1 MLISDFAIKRPLITV
16 VTMVA
21 LVIFGAAALFKLKTD
36 EFPDVVPPVLT
47 VGVIYPGAS
56 PEVVEKEVLDPV
68 EEQVGS
74 IAGVKRIMSKAY
86 DGYAMLMI
94 EFLYEKDMNEASQDV
109 RDAIAGIR
117 ADLPVEIK
125 EPIIRKFND
134 TDRPIVSVAVSST
147 VLSSAEL
154 TRLVDP
160 GITRELRSLSGVADV
175 QTFGKVE
182 RELTVEL
189 VPSRLQATGVSV
201 GQVVQALQLQNLAAP
216 VGRVTG
222 TLDER
227 SIRLLGR
234 IESPAEFAN
243 LVITDRNGRL
253 VRLGEV
259 ANVKDATEE
268 PRTLALYGDKSG
280 ERETVAI
287 DIKKS
292 KGFSTTDVAAKVIG
306 RLDEIRKTLP
316 RGTTLDITKDAGTR
330 VKHSVWNVVEAL
342 LLGAVLTVG
351 VVFLFLNSWRST
363 VITGVA
369 LPISVLASFIAVWA
383 LGFNLE
389 TMSLMGLSLAIGVLI
404 DDAIV
409 VRENIVRHVEMG
421 KDHYTAAREGTDE
434 IGLAVAATT
443 FSILAVFIPIG
454 FMPGVGG
461 QWFRPFALTIAA
473 SVFVSLFVSFSLD
486 PMLSAYWADPHK
498 EEHEKAWI
506 TRQLDKFNRWFN
518 SQAQNYRKV
527 IAWALD
533 HRASMLIIAAG
544 TFFAAFLLPTRG
556 VSGLLAALFGIGVM
570 VFGLNARRLHSIARA
585 GVVLAGLAFF
595 IALPQIVPP
604 MRTVGSAF
612 FPEDDRSEFI
622 MKIETPPGSNLSY
635 TRLKAQEAARI
646 VRAEPEVIYTY
657 TTLGEGGT
665 GSVDVGNIFVK
676 LRPKADRKSDGQRSV
691 AELSRDLRTQMNRI
705 AGATMSVFE
714 NDFSGGFKQIMVQ
727 IRGQNSAELAQVAE
741 QVRAEVRKLPGAVDI
756 GLSSKGQKPE
766 LNVELNRGV
775 AGSLGVT
782 VGQIAQSL
790 RPAFAGI
797 DVGDW
802 IDPTGK
808 SRDVMVRLSPEARR
822 RAVDLQQLPL
832 VVLGPNGAPSTMP
845 LGQVATIS
853 EGVGPAIIDHLNREP
868 VVNVELN
875 TSGRATGD
883 VTADIQKIVDNM
895 QLPPGVKISLGGD
908 AESQTEVFGQIFAAL
923 GLAVLLMY
931 LILVVQFGS
940 FLDPLAIMV
949 SLPLSL
955 IGVML
960 SLAITNYT
968 INLMS
973 LIGVILLMGI
983 VAKNAILLIDFA
995 KWAREEKGL
1004 PLRESLIEAGAIR
1017 LRPILMTTFALIAG
1031 MMPIAFGTGEGAAF
1045 RAPMGVAIIGGVIT
1059 STFLTLLV
1067 IPTFYEVM
1075 DELRTRFSRRVGLRV
1090 PQTAEHPVPSA
1101 VGGD

>member
-21 LVIFGAAALFKLKTD
+21 LVIFGAFALFKLKTD
-36 EFPDVVPPVLT
+36 EFPDVAPPWLT

-56 PEVVEKEVLDPV
+56 PEVVEKEVLDRV
-68 EEQVGS
+68 EEQIGS

-94 EFLYEKDMNEASQDV
+94 EFLYEKDLNEASQDV
-109 RDAIAGIR
+109 RDAISAVRGE
-117 ADLPVEIK
+117 LPQEIE

-160 GITRELRSLSGVADV
+160 GITRELRSIAGVADV
-175 QTFGKVE
+175 QVFGKVE

-189 VPSRLQATGVSV
+189 VPSRLQAAGVSV

-222 TLDER
+222 ALDER

-234 IESPAEFAN
+234 LENPAEFAN
-243 LVITDRNGRL
+243 LVVTERNGRL

-259 ANVKDATEE
+259 AIVRDATEE
-268 PRTLALYGDKSG
+268 PRTLSLYGDNAG
-280 ERETVAI
+280 EREAVAI

-292 KGFSTTDVAAKVIG
+292 KGFSTTDVAAQVIA
-306 RLDEIRKTLP
+306 RLDEVRQTLP
-316 RGTTLDITKDAGTR
+316 AGTTLDIVKDAGAR
-330 VKHSVWNVVEAL
+330 VRSSVFQVEEAL
-342 LLGAVLTVG
+342 FLGAILTVA

-389 TMSLMGLSLAIGVLI
+389 TMSLMGLSLAIGILI

-461 QWFRPFALTIAA
+461 QWFKPFALTIAA

-486 PMLSAYWADPHK
+486 PMLSAYWPDPHK

-506 TRQLDKFNRWFN
+506 TRKLDRFNAWFNR
-518 SQAQNYRKV
+518 QAQNYKKV

-533 HRASMLIIAAG
+533 HRASMIVLAIG
-544 TFFAAFLLPTRG
+544 SFFAAFLLPTRG
-556 VSGLLAALFGIGVM
+556 VSGLAAAVLGIAIV
-570 VFGLNARRLHSIARA
+570 VFGLSSPRFNRWSRL
-585 GVVLAGLAFF
+585 GVAAVGAIVFF
-595 IALPQIVPP
+595 MLPNVVPP
-604 MRTVGSAF
+604 IRTVGSAF

-622 MKIETPPGSNLSY
+622 LKVETPPGSNLEY

-646 VRAEPEVIYTY
+646 ARAQPEVTYTY
-657 TTLGEGGT
+657 TTLGDVGT
-665 GSVDVGNIFVK
+665 GSVDVGNIYVK
-676 LRPKADRKSDGQRSV
+676 TRPKADRAADGQRSV
-691 AELSRDLRTQMNRI
+691 EELAADMRAQLNRV
-705 AGATMSVFE
+705 AGATVSVFTS
-714 NDFSGGFKQIMVQ
+714 DFSGGFKQILVQ
-727 IRGQNSAELAQVAE
+727 IRGQDAGELSQI
-741 QVRAEVRKLPGAVDI
+741 AEVLRADIEKIPGAVDI

-766 LNVELNRGV
+766 LNVELNRGI

-782 VGQIAQSL
+782 VGQVAQSL
-790 RPAFAGI
+790 RAAFAGI

-802 IDPTGK
+802 VDPTGK
-808 SRDVMVRLSPEARR
+808 SRDVTVRLTPESRR
-822 RAVDLQQLPL
+822 RAADLEQLPL
-832 VVLGPNGAPSTMP
+832 VVMGPNGAPATVP
-845 LGQVATIS
+845 LGQVADIS
-853 EGVGPAIIDHLNREP
+853 DGVGPAIIDHLNREP

-883 VTADIQKIVDNM
+883 VSADIQKLIDDMRV
-895 QLPPGVKISLGGD
+895 PPGVKITLGGD
-908 AESQTEVFGQIFAAL
+908 AESQAEVFGQIFSAL

-940 FLDPLAIMV
+940 FLDPLAIMM

-960 SLAITNYT
+960 SLAVTDYT

-995 KWAREEKGL
+995 KWSREEKGL
-1004 PLRESLIEAGAIR
+1004 PLRESLIQAGAIR

-1031 MMPIAFGTGEGAAF
+1031 MLPIAFGTGEGAAF

-1075 DELRTRFSRRVGLRV
+1075 DEIRAKLLPRVGLRA
-1090 PQTAEHPVPSA
+1090 PQTAEHPIPVA
-1101 VGGD
+1101 GD